1 MKRTA
6 QAASSIRGILR
17 RSYTAVICSLTIPLV
32 ITLLLLV
39 VIVNTYNGAVDRI
52 DCAAQAQNVLEQE
65 LPSEIWNIIS
75 GRKTFE
81 QGEQYAM
88 LDQLYGLMDDL
99 TKTASD
105 GQQKYLNA
113 AGARYAR
120 GLYQSA
126 GGADRA
132 GRCGQLE

>member
-88 LDQLYGLMDDL
+88 LDQL
-99 TKTASD
+99 
-105 GQQKYLNA
+105 
-113 AGARYAR
+113 
-120 GLYQSA
+120 
-126 GGADRA
+126 
-132 GRCGQLE
+132 

>member
-39 VIVNTYNGAVDRI
+39 VIVNKYNGAVDRI

-81 QGEQYAM
+81 QGES
-88 LDQLYGLMDDL
+88 
-99 TKTASD
+99 T
-105 GQQKYLNA
+105 
-113 AGARYAR
+113 
-120 GLYQSA
+120 
-126 GGADRA
+126 
-132 GRCGQLE
+132 RCWTSSMG